1 MERLPFREAIVH
13 KDYFT
18 APSLSYTVSVL
29 NHKQK
34 YNNLDALS
42 SLLVVFGCGASVCEA
57 STSNFFNATGWR
69 RVPGNGNKIAGTFD
83 AVVSTVNRT
92 ISSTCFAPA
101 KVICVALQCDSR
113 LGFNS
118 SSIPEGS
125 CSEFDYRL
133 VTAPGVA
140 AGAASTAPSA
150 FSLPNAA
157 VLVAAPGAPAPTFF
171 LSTAHA
177 IWAAQDDGSS
187 VLFAGAST
195 PGFAGDGASAS
206 NARFNTP
213 LGLAAAPAADA
224 LLVADSGNSRV
235 RMIMLSN
242 ATIKTLVGSGASKVS
257 TGDGGPPAAALLVKP
272 VAVAV
277 SPATG
282 DVFIAD
288 QGAACVR
295 RARYGGVALTGAR
308 PGVIDTAVGTCDT
321 TTAAFAALRRPSAA
335 V

>member
-1 MERLPFREAIVH
+1 MVRLPFREAIVQ

-29 NHKQK
+29 NHMQK

-101 KVICVALQCDSR
+101 KVICVAIQCDSR

-140 AGAASTAPSA
+140 AGASRWRPSRNQVIGGVSLLVLLVLLVLLFCFPQKVRVLLGCQKAPPPGTLVKRAGADGNGAAWAPASAASNPLHVVALHAPQH
-150 FSLPNAA
+150 
-157 VLVAAPGAPAPTFF
+157 APQQHAPYGAPQ
-171 LSTAHA
+171 HH
-177 IWAAQDDGSS
+177 GYGG
-187 VLFAGAST
+187 GAMVT
-195 PGFAGDGASAS
+195 MA
-206 NARFNTP
+206 
-213 LGLAAAPAADA
+213 AAAP
-224 LLVADSGNSRV
+224 
-235 RMIMLSN
+235 
-242 ATIKTLVGSGASKVS
+242 
-257 TGDGGPPAAALLVKP
+257 
-272 VAVAV
+272 VAVVMAAPV
-277 SPATG
+277 VYAQPATEATLPEG
-282 DVFIAD
+282 WVRETDGEDVWY
-288 QGAACVR
+288 VH
-295 RARYGGVALTGAR
+295 VPTGQSSWVV
-308 PGVIDTAVGTCDT
+308 PT
-321 TTAAFAALRRPSAA
+321 
-335 V
+335 